1 MSMILNTSI
10 KKLMKGYPTVSD
22 KYDVTGGVLDSTSA
36 AIAFGTVMIYTD
48 TSGVFA
54 PIAAASTVADV
65 AGVALSPNVKLTD
78 TWHSNSQETLIQP
91 GEAVNLCFNG
101 FMAVE
106 VEAAVA
112 SAVKPGD
119 KVGLTS
125 GKLVVA
131 GTDNVLS
138 GWYFTGCT
146 EGNLVEI
153 EIRR

>member
-22 KYDVTGGVLDSTSA
+22 KYDVTGGILDTTSA
-36 AIAFGTVMIYTD
+36 AVEFGTVMAYTTVD
-48 TSGVFA
+48 GVFA
-54 PIAAASTVADV
+54 PVATATTVDRV

-78 TWHSNSQETLIQP
+78 TWHSASQETLIQP

-106 VEAAVA
+106 VDATVAA
-112 SAVKPGD
+112 AVKPGD

-131 GTDNVLS
+131 STSNILA
-138 GWYFTGCT
+138 GWYFTGCV
-146 EGNLVEI
+146 EGSLVEI